1 MLCYSPAPNPLL
13 MWCVLLRTDAIVFAW
28 SSRVN
33 KCRNSSSDDSSRVG
47 LWFPGLGLG
56 KGAFAFDIGSKQPVW
71 VVIAP
76 VLGFLDSSLCFG
88 SGRLSSWNSAP
99 RLKSFN
105 SSSSESFWLLS
116 SLSLFERA
124 PWPGLSTLIG
134 LWYSSVRTRIKLR
147 SPPLSIISRGSC
159 LRSVGIGIPS
169 PPRSPV
175 NWVPSV
181 SVLKSQTP

>member
-1 MLCYSPAPNPLL
+1 MLFSCPQSLADV
-13 MWCVLLRTDAIVFAW
+13 MCFTSHWRHCVCVKLE
-28 SSRVN
+28 SQQMQ
-33 KCRNSSSDDSSRVG
+33 NSSSDDSSRVG

-105 SSSSESFWLLS
+105 SSSSEVSGFFFS

-134 LWYSSVRTRIKLR
+134 LWYSSVRTRIKLW
-147 SPPLSIISRGSC
+147 SPPLSLHQSS
-159 LRSVGIGIPS
+159 
-169 PPRSPV
+169 
-175 NWVPSV
+175 
-181 SVLKSQTP
+181 

>member
-1 MLCYSPAPNPLL
+1 
-13 MWCVLLRTDAIVFAW
+13 MWYVLHRTDAIVFAW

-33 KCRNSSSDDSSRVG
+33 KCRTGIAPLMTQAELVYDSLAVRV
-47 LWFPGLGLG
+47 LS
-56 KGAFAFDIGSKQPVW
+56 AFDIGSKQPVW

-76 VLGFLDSSLCFG
+76 ALGFLDSSLCFG
-88 SGRLSSWNSAP
+88 FRVSTPLLDLRALIDP
-99 RLKSFN
+99 LR
-105 SSSSESFWLLS
+105 LLS

-181 SVLKSQTP
+181 SVLKSQIPIDN